1 MSKLKVGII
10 GTGNIAQQH
19 ANSYKNLENVEITA
33 CCDLSLER
41 ATKFAEKNGIAEV
54 YASYDEMLQKADIDA
69 VSVTTWNNAHMPAT
83 IAALNAGKH
92 VLVEKPMAMNA
103 QEGRMMK
110 EAAERNGKLLMVGFV
125 RRFDV
130 KTELAKEYI
139 DRGDLGDIYYVKTK
153 CVRRCGNP
161 LGWFADKSLSGG
173 GPLIDLGVHMIDMA
187 RYLMGKPKAV
197 SVYGVTANKIGPM
210 EDMRHHYRYL
220 AHSAGTGKCDVEDF
234 ATAIV
239 RFDNGAALHVEV
251 SFSAHVA
258 KTSEL
263 TLDIMGEK
271 GGLSV
276 EPDLGYYSTKNNI
289 LVDEIPRISL
299 SSDMF
304 SSNFAIEIA
313 HFVDCIQN
321 GTPCRNTPDDGIALM
336 EILDAIY
343 KSAETGKEVLIEG

>member
-1 MSKLKVGII
+1 MGILKVGII
-10 GTGNIAQQH
+10 GTGNIAQWH
-19 ANSYKNLENVEITA
+19 ISSYKAVEGVDVTA
-33 CCDLSLER
+33 CCDLSMER
-41 ATKFAEKNGIAEV
+41 ASAFAEKNGISEV
-54 YASYDEMLQKADIDA
+54 YASYEEMLEKADIDA

-83 IAALNAGKH
+83 VAALNAGKH

-103 QEGRMMK
+103 EEGRVMK
-110 EAAERNGKLLMVGFV
+110 EAAEKNGKLLMVGFV

-139 DRGDLGDIYYVKTK
+139 DRGELGEIYYAKTK

-210 EDMRHHYRYL
+210 EDIRHHLRYL
-220 AHSAGTGKCDVEDF
+220 AHSGGTGKCDVEDF

-239 RFDNGAALHVEV
+239 RFENGAALHVEV
-251 SFSAHVA
+251 SFSGHIS
-258 KTSEL
+258 KTEL
-263 TLDIMGEK
+263 TLELLGDK
-271 GGLSV
+271 GGLMV
-276 EPDLGYYSTKNNI
+276 EPELSYYTTKNNI
-289 LVDEIPRISL
+289 LVDETPQFTVST
-299 SSDMF
+299 DTF
-304 SSNFAIEIA
+304 NSNFGIEIA
-313 HFVDCIQN
+313 HFVDCIKN